1 LNKLLNAEIT
11 YFESSNAK
19 KNKIFWAFALNTTS
33 ETYSSP
39 LGPTT
44 GGVGRGA
51 AVLDPLITD

>member
-1 LNKLLNAEIT
+1 MLRLPILNPQMQ
-11 YFESSNAK
+11 K
-19 KNKIFWAFALNTTS
+19 KNKIFWASALNTTS